1 LQGDGWALVR
11 PDGYLAAHGS
21 RVDGSLVEAI
31 VDTLAL

>member
-1 LQGDGWALVR
+1 VR

-21 RVDGSLVEAI
+21 RIAGSLIEAI